1 MTAFYSINE
10 FNNTLYGINSYQIL
24 DLGCKTSTGAAAFV
38 NAANII
44 STLRD
49 GKLKV
54 LLTNTAIQTTYHFC
68 LKVTDDSG
76 LGYFEVIDNL
86 SLKVSNCDISF

>member
-1 MTAFYSINE
+1 VNE
-10 FNNTLYGINSYQIL
+10 FSNTLYGINSYKIF
-24 DLGCKTSTGAAAFV
+24 DLGCLTSTGAAAFV

-54 LLTNTAIQTTYHFC
+54 LLTNTAILTTYHFC
-68 LKVTDDSG
+68 LKVTDNSG
-76 LGYFEVIDNL
+76 LGYFKVFDNL
-86 SLKVSNCDISF
+86 SLKVSNCDISL

>member
-1 MTAFYSINE
+1 MIETQFLLKSGAHYYE
-10 FNNTLYGINSYQIL
+10 GNSL
-24 DLGCKTSTGAAAFV
+24 RCPGVAAAFT

-44 STLRD
+44 STLSA

-54 LLTNTAIQTTYHFC
+54 LLADTLTPTSYNFC

-76 LGYFEVIDNL
+76 YGYNEVIDNL
-86 SLKVSNCDISF
+86 SLVVCYI